1 MKILTKALAATVVAG
16 ALLVGGTTAAQ
27 AVSVEGGTWNYG
39 VTGKYTYSDYYHAKR
54 THKATAC
61 GANCDYASWTS
72 PGYWANARAISAIG
86 GNTAYYDVK

>member
-1 MKILTKALAATVVAG
+1 MKIL
-16 ALLVGGTTAAQ
+16 
-27 AVSVEGGTWNYG
+27 
-39 VTGKYTYSDYYHAKR
+39 
-54 THKATAC
+54 ATAC